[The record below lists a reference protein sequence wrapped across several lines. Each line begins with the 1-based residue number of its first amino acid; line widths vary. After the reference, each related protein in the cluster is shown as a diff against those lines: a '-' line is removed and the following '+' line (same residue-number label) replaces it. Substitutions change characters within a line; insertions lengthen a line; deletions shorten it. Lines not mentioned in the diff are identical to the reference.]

1 MGNKKNISTSKNTEM
16 DNFAVNLFNSL
27 KEYGYVL
34 PKTEKDVEKFEKL
47 YGNTE
52 IETPVV
58 KLPITNK
65 NIDFSSENFNFQMAA
80 YSSSNKTG
88 FIIPKDLEET
98 KSSNKKKK
106 K

>member
-1 MGNKKNISTSKNTEM
+1 MENNKNKSTSRNTEM
-16 DNFAVNLFNSL
+16 DNFAVSLFNSL
-27 KEYGYVL
+27 KEYGYVF

-58 KLPITNK
+58 KLPISNDDS
-65 NIDFSSENFNFQMAA
+65 DFSSGNFNFQMAA
-80 YSSSNKTG
+80 YSSSDKSG
-88 FIIPKDLEET
+88 FIIPKDLEAT